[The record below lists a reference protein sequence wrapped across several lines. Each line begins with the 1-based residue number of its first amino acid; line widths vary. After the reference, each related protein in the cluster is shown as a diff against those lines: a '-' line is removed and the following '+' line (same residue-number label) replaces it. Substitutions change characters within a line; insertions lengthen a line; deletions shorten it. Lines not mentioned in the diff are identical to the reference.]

1 MQHYLVRVSHYE
13 FGWVV
18 FAFMMLLY
26 FLIARRLPLRQVD
39 GTVHA
44 SPTGDSRRTVW
55 MAVLASVAAVAVGP
69 VWEAVS
75 PVRPASIEPGRVA
88 LPENPAGWSGPHAAK
103 AGASGAGWNPV
114 FPGADYRQMGEY
126 RRDGRRVE
134 AFVAAYAF
142 QQQGKELVGY
152 DNSLSGTQLEAGQPF
167 TMRHVYRIGRLQTK
181 IGIVA
186 QLGYALQSL
195 GAAPVS
201 GIIALRAA
209 CTPDCV
215 SANTALD
222 ELMQALEDGHS

>member
-1 MQHYLVRVSHYE
+1 
-13 FGWVV
+13 
-18 FAFMMLLY
+18 
-26 FLIARRLPLRQVD
+26 
-39 GTVHA
+39 
-44 SPTGDSRRTVW
+44 
-55 MAVLASVAAVAVGP
+55 
-69 VWEAVS
+69 
-75 PVRPASIEPGRVA
+75 
-88 LPENPAGWSGPHAAK
+88 
-103 AGASGAGWNPV
+103 
-114 FPGADYRQMGEY
+114 
-126 RRDGRRVE
+126 
-134 AFVAAYAF
+134 
-142 QQQGKELVGY
+142 VGY